1 MITTTAAI
9 IGAGELGGAVAHA
22 LARRESV
29 SRVLLVDAAEGV
41 AQGKALDIQQAG
53 AIEGFHTQ
61 LAGTHDATRVAGCA
75 VCIVADHAGREP
87 REWHDEEALAHLSQM
102 AAFIGEAP
110 LLFAGVQQAPLMLM
124 LAREAGWPTAR
135 LIGSAVEALAAAVRA
150 IVAMEARCSPAEVM
164 LTVLGTP
171 PAGFVVPWSEASI
184 GGYALERVLTP
195 VQLTRIEGR
204 TARLWPPA
212 PYTLALAAATVTEAI
227 VRSSCRAFSGLTVLQ
242 GEFGVRGRVGA
253 IPILLSNTGII
264 HARVPSLST
273 RERVLLET
281 ALGS

>member
-1 MITTTAAI
+1 VITTTAAI

-29 SRVLLVDAAEGV
+29 SRVLLVDSAGGV
-41 AQGKALDIQQAG
+41 AHGKALDIQQAG
-53 AIEGFHTQ
+53 AIEGFHAQ
-61 LAGTHDATRVAGCA
+61 LAGTDDATRIAGCS
-75 VCIVADHAGREP
+75 VCIVADRAGREP
-87 REWHDEEALAHLSQM
+87 LEWHDEQGFAHLSQL
-102 AAFIGEAP
+102 APFIGEAP
-110 LLFAGVQQAPLMLM
+110 LVFAGVRQAPLMLM
-124 LAREAGWPTAR
+124 LAREAAWPTPR
-135 LIGSAVEALAAAVRA
+135 LIGSGSEALAAAVRA

-184 GGYALERVLTP
+184 GGYALEHVLTP
-195 VQLTRIEGR
+195 VQLTRIEAR

-212 PYTLALAAATVTEAI
+212 PYTLALAAAGVTEAI
-227 VRSSCRAFSGLTVLQ
+227 LRSSRRAFTVLTVLQ

-253 IPILLSNTGII
+253 LPVLLSSTGVV
-264 HARVPSLST
+264 HTRVPSLST

-281 ALGS
+281 VLGR